1 MPRYRV
7 SGMITVGV
15 SYLVEAEDEAEAMEN
30 TDVAPHVVVLDATG
44 QGLGVKGALHESV
57 QWHTDECTI
66 EPDDVYLDD
75 DSVSK

>member
-30 TDVAPHVVVLDATG
+30 TDVVFHVVVLDATG
-44 QGLGVKGALHESV
+44 QGLGMKADLHESV
-57 QWHTDECTI
+57 QWHIDGCTI

-75 DSVSK
+75 DSVPK